1 MTRDEL
7 EKLFKVAIVISF
19 MFCMLVVM
27 NGCGQTTGRDGHSCT
42 ASSNEVGTYI
52 TCTDGSSTFIK
63 NGIDGRDGEDASG
76 VSVVVLCPGTTVY
89 PGTFVEVGFCIDGK
103 LYATYSANG
112 GFSTEI
118 PPGTYSSNGIGNSC
132 TFTVGPNCQVTY

>member
-7 EKLFKVAIVISF
+7 GTVAVLIAF

-27 NGCGQTTGRDGHSCT
+27 SGCGEMYGRDGHNCT
-42 ASSNEVGTYI
+42 ASSDATGMFLTCSDGT
-52 TCTDGSSTFIK
+52 SARVL
-63 NGIDGRDGEDASG
+63 NGIDANS
-76 VSVVVLCPGTTVY
+76 VSVVVLCPGTTLY

-118 PPGTYSSNGIGNSC
+118 PPGTYSSNGIGSSC
-132 TFTVGPNCQVTY
+132 TFTVGENCNVTY